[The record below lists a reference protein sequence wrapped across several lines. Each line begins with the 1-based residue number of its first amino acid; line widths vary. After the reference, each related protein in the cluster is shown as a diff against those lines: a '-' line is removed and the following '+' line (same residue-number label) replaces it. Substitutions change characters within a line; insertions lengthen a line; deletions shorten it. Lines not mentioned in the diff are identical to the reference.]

1 MSSPSSPSAI
11 SSIAAC
17 TRCRIVN
24 SQLDPSNSGLPSF
37 RRTTDDFFCSAVGSF
52 FGEELMNHR
61 KDLGAVADPLHR
73 EMAVRRRHLTVGA
86 PKVAL
91 ARHAA
96 VAAVAD
102 LDIGEVLAERQ
113 YLAAE
118 QLDAMAAV
126 GAVIVAVRGLG
137 GVDVPGVER
146 VALAGDAQHLLE
158 RGRDDGAAGL
168 AAVEE
173 GLLIDLLGRAGMA
186 DEDDVDGAVAPLEED
201 MEQHEEALCEILHRL
216 RHRAGDVHQAEHHR
230 LRVLPR
236 HAIDAGVADIDG
248 IDLCDELGAAE
259 QRLDLGL
266 QTRYGGG
273 IAPGLGLVEL
283 LLDRLQLFRLRPAQ
297 RDAAR
302 HAVAHG
308 TANAEAGGRA
318 GDREAGA
325 LEVGRARLLQRLLDE
340 VRQLE
345 ILEKHVEEL
354 FLGEGEFEGI
364 LARAVGT
371 ALRTAAAAAVGRPR
385 NLIADDIFLVA
396 GNDIFAPSR
405 APRMPEGRLVDSL
418 GRDRHLLAAADIGDL
433 ALAQRILDRR
443 FQLRPCA
450 RDEALAVAEALALPI
465 RAAVDDVH

>member
-17 TRCRIVN
+17 TRCRMVK

-52 FGEELMNHR
+52 FGEELMKHR

-86 PKVAL
+86 PKVPL

-96 VAAVAD
+96 LSAVAD

-137 GVDVPGVER
+137 GLDVPGGER
-146 VALAGDAQHLLE
+146 VALAGDAKNLLG

-168 AAVEE
+168 AAGEE
-173 GLLIDLLGRAGMA
+173 GLPVNLLGGAGVGDKDA
-186 DEDDVDGAVAPLEED
+186 VDGAVAPLEEA
-201 MEQHEEALCEILHRL
+201 MKQHKEALGEILHRL
-216 RHRAGDVHQAEHHR
+216 GNRAGDVHQAEHHR
-230 LRVLPR
+230 LRVRPR
-236 HAIDAGVADIDG
+236 HAIEAVVADIDG
-248 IDLCDELGAAE
+248 IDIRDELGAAE

-266 QTRYGGG
+266 ETRNGGG

-283 LLDRLQLFRLRPAQ
+283 LLERLDLFRLRPAQ

-302 HAVAHG
+302 HAVAHR

-318 GDREAGA
+318 GDREPSA

-354 FLGEGEFEGI
+354 FL
-364 LARAVGT
+364 
-371 ALRTAAAAAVGRPR
+371 
-385 NLIADDIFLVA
+385 
-396 GNDIFAPSR
+396 
-405 APRMPEGRLVDSL
+405 
-418 GRDRHLLAAADIGDL
+418 
-433 ALAQRILDRR
+433 
-443 FQLRPCA
+443 
-450 RDEALAVAEALALPI
+450 
-465 RAAVDDVH
+465 